1 MAEIKKEL
9 SLTDIFRI
17 VWKNKIIIA
26 ILFALGFIAA
36 FIKTQYFTNETYTA
50 SGILYVSNRN
60 DISADEDILAA
71 DIVTSRTLTT
81 TYIEILKTPSFL
93 KKVSEGASENLNGR
107 TPHASINIEVVGE
120 TELLRVTVTA
130 NSKEEAYEVA
140 NSLFG
145 QAPEKLKSVYKRG
158 EVETVDPPV
167 IPTSA
172 NSKGLVTNVMLG
184 ALIGLFLGV
193 VIALVRSFFDT
204 RVHLAEDVEKRYG
217 LSVLGE
223 IAD

>member
-1 MAEIKKEL
+1 MTETKREL

-26 ILFALGFIAA
+26 ILLVLGFLIAYA
-36 FIKTQYFTNETYTA
+36 KTQYFTNDTYTS

-93 KKVSEGASENLNGR
+93 RKVKEDASESLNGL
-107 TPHASINIEVVGE
+107 TPRASVNIEVVGE

-130 NSKEEAYEVA
+130 SSKEEAYEVA
-140 NSLFG
+140 NSLFD
-145 QAPEKLKSVYKRG
+145 QAPDKLKSIYKRG
-158 EVETVDPPV
+158 EVETVDAPV
-167 IPTSA
+167 LPASA
-172 NSKGLVTNVMLG
+172 NSKGLVTNVLLG
-184 ALIGLFLGV
+184 ALVGLFLGV
-193 VIALVRSFFDT
+193 AIALIRSFFDT
-204 RVHLAEDVEKRYG
+204 LVHHAEDVEKRYG